1 MFMQVNI
8 GKVEI
13 IIQIWYG
20 ISQSQRHLGQDYYR
34 VNFFRSILNAKHLH
48 TRWIIINFFSLKC
61 LTINE
66 V

>member
-1 MFMQVNI
+1 MQVV

-34 VNFFRSILNAKHLH
+34 VNFHLYF
-48 TRWIIINFFSLKC
+48 I
-61 LTINE
+61 
-66 V
+66 